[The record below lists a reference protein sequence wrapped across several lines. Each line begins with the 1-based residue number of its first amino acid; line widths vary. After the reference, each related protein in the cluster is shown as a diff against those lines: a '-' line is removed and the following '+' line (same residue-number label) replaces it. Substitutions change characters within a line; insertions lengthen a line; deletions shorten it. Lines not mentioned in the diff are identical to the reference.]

1 MPGCRQVFPVLE
13 GLTQNSLEM
22 WSLVLCLRGTFR
34 KNSEGGFQLSTH
46 ITGSQQQTLLSL
58 HGLGF
63 PGVRASCSCGFSSRT
78 DGSSDSPCTRCRLSP
93 ADCPLRTPGS
103 FWVGAPSIFQS
114 CMVTVALGG
123 STGLPLV
130 PHGGPPAHS
139 GPALP
144 TLPST
149 AGPGR
154 CWEVGSCLWGLP
166 AMLGCGRRPTVC
178 RAPFLHLADGLLPR
192 EPQTGHPRHCNHQGE
207 GDIATSPVQRERL
220 VEAPPSLPGGG
231 SDHVPNRG
239 LGYLVSSSPCCTMR
253 GSTSPTLYP
262 FRRAAPACGLGW
274 GRATGVLLRQR
285 GSCACCDTPLCSV
298 LHTESPTGVLSCSP
312 LLTPCTS
319 VVTEPEPSHTCSL
332 CVSLA
337 RGPG

>member
-1 MPGCRQVFPVLE
+1 MPGCRQVFPVPG

-22 WSLVLCLRGTFR
+22 WSLVLCLRGAFR

-93 ADCPLRTPGS
+93 AHP
-103 FWVGAPSIFQS
+103 WVL
-114 CMVTVALGG
+114 LGG
-123 STGLPLV
+123 CPFHFPELHGGCGSGLV

-139 GPALP
+139 GPALT

-154 CWEVGSCLWGLP
+154 CWVVGSCLWGLP

-178 RAPFLHLADGLLPR
+178 RAPFLPSSILQMDYCRGSHRRVIPDTVIIRAKGTLPPR
-192 EPQTGHPRHCNHQGE
+192 RSRVNGWSKRLHPFQVVAWTMFPIVVLVTFCVFIPMLH
-207 GDIATSPVQRERL
+207 RERQYITY
-220 VEAPPSLPGGG
+220 A
-231 SDHVPNRG
+231 
-239 LGYLVSSSPCCTMR
+239 VS
-253 GSTSPTLYP
+253 
-262 FRRAAPACGLGW
+262 F
-274 GRATGVLLRQR
+274 
-285 GSCACCDTPLCSV
+285 
-298 LHTESPTGVLSCSP
+298 
-312 LLTPCTS
+312 
-319 VVTEPEPSHTCSL
+319 
-332 CVSLA
+332 
-337 RGPG
+337 